1 MQLRHLPKSSSGLT
15 DPLSKIGNT
24 SSMVNRGPVKAPG
37 AGENAHR
44 RLRLNRRRFTGHRL
58 ANSKSEI
65 RVRVYSTLSVK
76 NTGGRPRVATDTEH
90 GTQAN
95 SVHTCCDEDK
105 TSCLRPAQA
114 PALSHLQRHART
126 GGVAQGVGGV
136 GAREP
141 GRDNTARSSASLGLR

>member
-1 MQLRHLPKSSSGLT
+1 
-15 DPLSKIGNT
+15 
-24 SSMVNRGPVKAPG
+24 MVNRGPVKAPG

-44 RLRLNRRRFTGHRL
+44 RRRLNRRRFTGHRL

-76 NTGGRPRVATDTEH
+76 NTEGRPRVATDTEH

-105 TSCLRPAQA
+105 TSCLLPAQV

-126 GGVAQGVGGV
+126 GGVAQGVGWLCREWGGRGE
-136 GAREP
+136 GARERQHSSFLGFP
-141 GRDNTARSSASLGLR
+141 GAALTLSECCLVALPAECAVK